1 MEKETATT
9 GQRTLYRP
17 VGLREMVHILEADS
31 RAFPPRQRYQPIFY
45 PVLVRAYA
53 DQIARDWNAPSERAG
68 YAGFVT
74 EFQVFAEYAARFEEH
89 VVGAAIHREL
99 WVPAEELDEFNRH
112 LAGPIAL
119 VEAYYGD
126 EYAGPEPLPAALTG
140 RTARE
145 QLSLLASMLEDAPL
159 DFRMVVHTQ
168 PILIQVN
175 FAYWVRRDFSQEGL
189 APERKV
195 ATLRAIRAALL
206 EHLPNLALLA
216 SAELDAARQ

>member
-1 MEKETATT
+1 MEKEAVTA

-17 VGLREMVHILEADS
+17 VGLHEMARILEADS

-45 PVLVRAYA
+45 PVLFREYA

-74 EFQVFAEYAARFEEH
+74 EFRVDAEYAARFEEH

-112 LAGPIAL
+112 LVGPIAL
-119 VEAYYGD
+119 VGAYYGD
-126 EYAGPEPLPAALTG
+126 EYGGPEPLSAALRG

-145 QLSLLASMLEDAPL
+145 QLPMLASMLEDATF
-159 DFRMVVHTQ
+159 DWWMEVGVQR
-168 PILIQVN
+168 ILMQLN
-175 FAYWVRRDFSQEGL
+175 FAYWVHHDFSQEGL
-189 APERKV
+189 SHERKV
-195 ATLRAIRAALL
+195 STLRAIRTALL
-206 EHLPNLALLA
+206 ERIPELRLFG
-216 SAELDAARQ
+216 STELDATGQ

>member
-1 MEKETATT
+1 MEKEAVTT

-17 VGLREMVHILEADS
+17 VGLLEMVHILEADS

-74 EFQVFAEYAARFEEH
+74 EFQVDAAYVARFEEH
-89 VVGAAIHREL
+89 VVGAAVHREL

-119 VEAYYGD
+119 VGAYYGD
-126 EYAGPEPLPAALTG
+126 EYAGPEPLPAALKG

-145 QLSLLASMLEDAPL
+145 QLPVLAGMLEAVPL
-159 DFRMVVHTQ
+159 DFRGAVGTQ
-168 PILIQVN
+168 PILVQLN
-175 FAYWVRRDFSQEGL
+175 FAYWVRRDVSQEGL

-195 ATLRAIRAALL
+195 ATLRAIRAMLL
-206 EHLPNLALLA
+206 ERLPDLRLFG
-216 SAELDAARQ
+216 STELDAAGQ